1 MWIIVDYEP
10 VTAFGLRPSNTTSS
24 GGKSLLAPTPYAI
37 KMALLDRLIRFGGL
51 AYGIDRFPLV
61 RDLGIWLRVPLAVAV
76 NRTFQKILRPQ
87 SGPVPWNQTIA
98 QREYVFHAGAFS
110 LAFETQDGT
119 FADELAHILP
129 AINYFGRKGSFMQ
142 FVGHEIISGDPPAL
156 ESWGYVDLCRATD
169 TLSFGFLQ
177 RMDDMRPDATF
188 EDVSVYDSPRSD
200 GGRVSYNVVF
210 PYRLVQHGFNHT
222 VYEAEWLA

>member
-1 MWIIVDYEP
+1 
-10 VTAFGLRPSNTTSS
+10 
-24 GGKSLLAPTPYAI
+24 
-37 KMALLDRLIRFGGL
+37 MALLDRLIRFGGL

-110 LAFETQDGT
+110 LAFETQEGT
-119 FADELAHILP
+119 FVGELAHILP

>member
-110 LAFETQDGT
+110 LAFETQEGT
-119 FADELAHILP
+119 FVGELAHILP

-156 ESWGYVDLCRATD
+156 ESWG
-169 TLSFGFLQ
+169 
-177 RMDDMRPDATF
+177 
-188 EDVSVYDSPRSD
+188 
-200 GGRVSYNVVF
+200 
-210 PYRLVQHGFNHT
+210 
-222 VYEAEWLA
+222 